1 MRIIQI
7 SGKGR
12 VGKTTLA
19 HLIANRS
26 LDLGYIPVIIPFANA
41 IKQLAEKKGLNKD
54 NGSDAYREF
63 CQKLGAEK
71 RLEDPEYWV
80 VKAYEE
86 IQSYMI
92 KEIDNKRLNKDN
104 YEYLII
110 QDDVRYM
117 NELAFGRDLVATQIF
132 VNSAGRKLKE
142 HDAEWRTH
150 ESEILGNVVEESLG
164 KSNNEYVEL
173 FDCIIDNDGTL
184 EELKKIVDHSIQDWL
199 ELGYLE
205 LEEYNDPTDNSN
217 S

>member
-1 MRIIQI
+1 MC
-7 SGKGR
+7 S
-12 VGKTTLA
+12 
-19 HLIANRS
+19 S
-26 LDLGYIPVIIPFANA
+26 DL
-41 IKQLAEKKGLNKD
+41 
-54 NGSDAYREF
+54 
-63 CQKLGAEK
+63 
-71 RLEDPEYWV
+71 
-80 VKAYEE
+80 
-86 IQSYMI
+86 
-92 KEIDNKRLNKDN
+92 DN